1 MVNLNK
7 LFPRLS
13 IRRKLII
20 AFVATAVVPLS
31 VTSFLG
37 MRETLKQMQA
47 GAANTLTYRLRLA
60 EARTARSLAA
70 AQSHV
75 VYLARDVLGPLLTST
90 DAALASR
97 AQDVARRLMDTEPT
111 LYQVR
116 LLGRDGDAVLVARST
131 SAGAYDDAQDESGM
145 YYTWRAEELDGGEER
160 VIPIEL
166 RGATLPNAAGATVA
180 AVAIIVPVDNARGH
194 RLGVVVG
201 ELRAAVLFQHLDH
214 DTAGPVRVVGLVD
227 RDGLFFYHSQRK
239 RDWSMLVASRNDET
253 LYSDYP
259 ADAAAAILGG
269 GAGSV
274 LTPDGTLVSYR
285 PLHLDRAGAD
295 ALTLYYAVPQAAF
308 MAPTRR
314 FLMQTITGGV
324 LVLTVVLIGAV
335 IAAHQFTNPILR
347 LRAAAQRLA
356 SEGRAPSIDVETNDE
371 LEDLARDFRNMAQT
385 IADHREQLQQ
395 LVTERTRLLEQT
407 QAQFADVLA
416 HSADAI
422 VSTDAA
428 STVVAWN
435 RGAERLFGYQ
445 GEEAIGRQLDALIG
459 PRGPGAEQEIS
470 YLERELATAGEVVN
484 YATERLAKD
493 GTAIPVT
500 LTQTRLGNGDNGSR
514 AASLI
519 LRDTR
524 LQAQMDQQLRRSERM
539 AAVSVLAAG
548 LAHEINT
555 PLAIIG
561 NRIECMLRDARDAAG
576 APPELQRDLSVLAA
590 HVGRLMD
597 VTTGLLRFARDDDPS
612 VERVLLQSC
621 VERVARLFERTL
633 AMRKLRLECRVP
645 ATDLWVTGNPQAIET
660 VAVNL
665 LMNAADAT
673 PPGGQVTLEL
683 RRARGG
689 GAAELVVTDTGSGV
703 PLDLCDRVFEPFFT
717 TKPANLGTGLGLTVC
732 RSIVER
738 LGGSIRLDPAHSG
751 GASFVVML
759 PNATEHA

>member
-1 MVNLNK
+1 MFNLNK

-20 AFVATAVVPLS
+20 AFAAAAVVPLS
-31 VTSFLG
+31 ITSFIG
-37 MRETLKQMQA
+37 MRETLRQIQG
-47 GAANTLTYRLRLA
+47 GAANTLTYRLQLA

-75 VYLARDVLGPLLTST
+75 VYLASDVLGSLLTSGDT
-90 DAALASR
+90 AAANR
-97 AQDVARRLMDTEPT
+97 ARDVARRLIDTEPT

-116 LLGRDGDAVLVARST
+116 LLGRDGDAVLVARS
-131 SAGAYDDAQDESGM
+131 SAAGEYDDAEDESGL
-145 YYTWRAEELDGGEER
+145 YYTWRAEELERGEER

-166 RGATLPNAAGATVA
+166 RGGTVPNAAGATVA
-180 AVAIIVPVDNARGH
+180 ALAIIVPVEDAQGR

-201 ELRAAVLFQHLDH
+201 ELSAAVLFQHLDQ
-214 DTAGPVRVVGLVD
+214 DTAGPVHTVGLVD
-227 RDGLFFYHSQRK
+227 REGLFLYHSQRK
-239 RDWSMLVASRNDET
+239 RDWSMLVASHNDET
-253 LYSDYP
+253 LFSDYP
-259 ADAAAAILGG
+259 AEAAAKILGG

-285 PLHLDRAGAD
+285 PLHLDRAGVG
-295 ALTLYYAVPQAAF
+295 ALTLYYAVPHGAF
-308 MAPTRR
+308 VAPTRR
-314 FLMQTITGGV
+314 FLMQTASGGV
-324 LVLTVVLIGAV
+324 LVLTVVLISAV

-347 LRAAAQRLA
+347 LRSAAQRLTR
-356 SEGRAPSIDVETNDE
+356 EGRAPTIDVNTNDE

-422 VSTDAA
+422 VSTDGQGA
-428 STVVAWN
+428 VVAWN
-435 RGAERLFGYQ
+435 RGAERLFGYR
-445 GEEAIGRQLDALIG
+445 GEEAIGRSLDSLIG
-459 PRGPGAEQEIS
+459 PRGPGAERETF
-470 YLERELATAGEVVN
+470 YLERELAAVGEVVN
-484 YATERLAKD
+484 FATERLAKD
-493 GTAIPVT
+493 GTTRPVT
-500 LTQTRLGNGDNGSR
+500 LTQTRHGSIAHGDR

-524 LQAQMDQQLRRSERM
+524 LQTQVDTQLRRSERL

-561 NRIECMLRDARDAAG
+561 NRIECMQRDARDAASN
-576 APPELQRDLSVLAA
+576 PELRRDLDVLAA
-590 HVGRLMD
+590 HVARLTD
-597 VTTGLLRFARDDDPS
+597 VTTGLLRFARDDDQS
-612 VERVLLQSC
+612 VERVLLQPC

-633 AMRKLRLECRVP
+633 AMRKLRLECRVQTSP
-645 ATDLWVTGNPQAIET
+645 LSVIGNQQALET
-660 VAVNL
+660 VIVNL

-683 RRARGG
+683 RSPEAGT
-689 GAAELVVTDTGSGV
+689 AELLVTDTGSGV
-703 PLDLCDRVFEPFFT
+703 AFELRDRVFEPFFT
-717 TKPANLGTGLGLTVC
+717 TKPAHLGTGLGLTVC

-738 LGGSIRLDPAHSG
+738 LGGSIRLNAAHAG
-751 GASFVVML
+751 GASFVVTL
-759 PNATEHA
+759 PNASDSA